1 MEDVFFNITYSSITD
16 KGAKERY
23 ITRGNEDSICV
34 NIEDNIYCVSDGVG
48 GSSGGWIASRLTTST
63 FNTICSKK
71 LKEERN
77 ASEAIMKAMKLT
89 QEAIFSVQKSDK
101 NLKEMAATFSGVV
114 YIPQENSSSENEQNA
129 LIVFHVGDSRIYIF
143 NEYSKDISQITSDH
157 SNSDG
162 YLMRAMGIEN
172 SSVDYKTIKINT
184 SSKILICTDGVTKVI
199 SENKLGELL
208 SENDLNKI
216 VEKIKEIVY
225 QGNAPDNFSAIIL
238 RFEKNDS
245 ESNNSQF
252 LIKDSKNLPEKNQ
265 NKITLESENINN
277 DFSFQ
282 KIQKKV
288 DRLFFINIILII
300 LICFQL
306 LMFVFSPSNLDKIY
320 INIDDYVKK
329 ENLNK

>member
-1 MEDVFFNITYSSITD
+1 MEDSFFNITYASITD

-23 ITRGNEDSICV
+23 ITRGNEDSISI
-34 NIEDNIYCVSDGVG
+34 NQEDNIYCVSDGVG
-48 GSSGGWIASRLTTST
+48 GSSGGWIASRLSTST

-77 ASEAIMKAMKLT
+77 ASEAIMKSMKLT
-89 QEAIFSVQKSDK
+89 QEAIFSIQKSDK
-101 NLKEMAATFSGVV
+101 NLKEMSATFSGVV
-114 YIPQENSSSENEQNA
+114 YIPKENTSSENEQNA

-184 SSKILICTDGVTKVI
+184 SSKILICSDGVTKVI

-208 SENDLNKI
+208 SENDLDKI
-216 VEKIKEIVY
+216 VEKIKELVY
-225 QGNAPDNFSAIIL
+225 QGNAPDNFSAIVL

-245 ESNNSQF
+245 ESNNSQILF
-252 LIKDSKNLPEKNQ
+252 KNTKESVEKN
-265 NKITLESENINN
+265 KIILENENINN
-277 DFSFQ
+277 DISFQ